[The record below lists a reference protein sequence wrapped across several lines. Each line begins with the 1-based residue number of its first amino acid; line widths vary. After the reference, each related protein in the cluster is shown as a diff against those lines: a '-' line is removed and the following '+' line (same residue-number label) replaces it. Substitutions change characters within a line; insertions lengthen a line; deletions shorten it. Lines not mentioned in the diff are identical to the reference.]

1 MTKVLI
7 PIHGGGWGY
16 QLGEIVKML
25 RDEADFCYMLEP
37 YGKRPD
43 QAGFPQGTYFVAPRF
58 QNTGSGSILTSL
70 RGALGTFLRS
80 LAFMR
85 RERPDVVIGLGSPA
99 SVFML
104 LAGRFM
110 GCETIYIESITRVK
124 TPSRAL
130 KACRMLAAAKH
141 IFVQWQELAEV
152 MPGTRYDGNVI

>member
-1 MTKVLI
+1 VTKVLI

-25 RDEADFCYMLEP
+25 GDNIEFCYMLQMD
-37 YGKRPD
+37 GQRPTH
-43 QAGFPQGTYFVAPRF
+43 AGFPPGAYFVAPRF
-58 QNTGSGSILTSL
+58 QNMGSGSILTSL
-70 RGALGTFLRS
+70 RAALGTFIRT

-85 RERPDVVIGLGSPA
+85 RERPDVAIGLGSPA

-104 LAGRFM
+104 LAGRLM

-130 KACRMLAAAKH
+130 KVCRTLAAAKH
-141 IFVQWQELAEV
+141 IFVQWQELADV
-152 MPGTRYDGNVI
+152 LPGTRYDGNVI